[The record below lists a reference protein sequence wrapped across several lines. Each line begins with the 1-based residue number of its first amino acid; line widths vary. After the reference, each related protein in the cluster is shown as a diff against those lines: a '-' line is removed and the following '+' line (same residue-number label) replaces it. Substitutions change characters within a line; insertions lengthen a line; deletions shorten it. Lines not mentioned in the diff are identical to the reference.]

1 MSDYQDL
8 WIKKMQNN
16 GGNVSNSL
24 LSHSK
29 RMYSNAFKD
38 DPSYKG
44 AILKKSD
51 LTEITIDT
59 RIINVDKT
67 TKEKRIQVLPDNVVD
82 MGDYIVYPDKTTYL
96 VEEFEDNAVVPY
108 CKVTQCNQMF
118 VMYDSTNTRHEF
130 PCIVSNDS
138 YGSKSIADNDYIT
151 NEDSKAS
158 IVIQSNVYTRQIPKN
173 YRVMFCNSKE
183 GIYKIFSINVAIK
196 DGIIDFIGKKDLY
209 LSGLDNLENNTAYQ
223 YSYMDSE
230 EEESIDYPLNK
241 LCGDDNIIIGNQSQ
255 YVYITSN
262 NERVSWS
269 LDNTVCTMAQQ
280 GSNYCT
286 LEALKADNVCVL
298 TARINNVVVGEKFI
312 TTSRY

>member
-1 MSDYQDL
+1 MNDYTGYDYIDMIDYSRKKIFENQMKYEGTNIVVNGSDTIEAIIRNESQE
-8 WIKKMQNN
+8 
-16 GGNVSNSL
+16 
-24 LSHSK
+24 LSESK
-29 RMYSNAFKD
+29 EFR
-38 DPSYKG
+38 
-44 AILKKSD
+44 
-51 LTEITIDT
+51 TV
-59 RIINVDKT
+59 IIGVDVNLQ
-67 TKEKRIQVLPDNVVD
+67 R
-82 MGDYIVYPDKTTYL
+82 GDYVRYDNENYMVLSDVDNYKWYKKTQMR
-96 VEEFEDNAVVPY
+96 
-108 CKVTQCNQMF
+108 KCNQMF

-196 DGIIDFIGKKDLY
+196 DGVIDFIGKKDLY